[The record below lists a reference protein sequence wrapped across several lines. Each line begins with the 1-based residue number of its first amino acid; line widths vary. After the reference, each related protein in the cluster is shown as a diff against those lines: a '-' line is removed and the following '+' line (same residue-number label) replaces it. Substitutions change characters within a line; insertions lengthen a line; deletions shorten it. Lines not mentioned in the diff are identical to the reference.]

1 MILFL
6 KTKKDQFA
14 LLFQNKMIGLFFGTT
29 DFPKKILENIKKKGI
44 KYFILDLTSNSTFK
58 KDKNS
63 YHINIGK
70 FGQILNL
77 IHEKKCKKVL
87 FAGKIDKPK
96 ISKMRLDLKG
106 VYYIP
111 RIIKAAKLGDAAILK
126 ELIKIL
132 CENKIRVIKSNFF
145 NPELTLSKGNYTKL
159 KVNKLN
165 LENIKIGLNDLNK
178 MNSYN
183 HVQGLVV
190 RNKKVII
197 RETSKGTKKMLL
209 LVKKHKKHGGILIKF
224 PKKKQDKRADLPTIG
239 LETLKD
245 CSKAGING
253 IVLKS
258 NQNIFLDKRK
268 SITYAD
274 KKGIFIKII

>member
-1 MILFL
+1 
-6 KTKKDQFA
+6 
-14 LLFQNKMIGLFFGTT
+14 MIGLFFGTT
-29 DFPKKILENIKKKGI
+29 DFPKRILENIKKKKI
-44 KYFILDLTSNSTFK
+44 KYFIIDLTNSRAFK

-63 YHINIGK
+63 YYINIGK
-70 FGQILNL
+70 FGQILSL
-77 IHEKKCKKVL
+77 INEKKCKKVL

-106 VYYIP
+106 IYYIP

-126 ELIKIL
+126 ELMKIL
-132 CENKIRVIKSNFF
+132 NENKIKVIKSNFF
-145 NPELTLSKGNYTKL
+145 NPELTLSKGIYTRL
-159 KVNKLN
+159 KPNKSN
-165 LENIKIGLNDLNK
+165 LENIKMGINDLYK
-178 MNSYN
+178 INSHN
-183 HVQGLVV
+183 HVQGLVI
-190 RNKKVII
+190 RNKKILM
-197 RETSKGTKKMLL
+197 RETKKGTKKMLL
-209 LVKKHKKHGGILIKF
+209 LIKKHKKHSGILIKF

-268 SITYAD
+268 SINYAN
-274 KKGIFIKII
+274 KKKIFIKII